1 MADPMKDPRVELL
14 RAAMTQRGRGMSI
27 QVFRGTSRY
36 QYGAG
41 VGDVLKS
48 IWKFIFPVI
57 ARGASSFL
65 RYGGDALVQNGNVKD
80 ALKAAIK
87 PALGTM
93 IKTTGEEIAR
103 RVEAPSVSRSATEPP
118 TRHSDASEAG
128 TAPPSKQS
136 GAGHKS
142 TKRCRHR
149 AVPYGVYKCTGK
161 RARPIHYKTPN
172 FSDYNFKTTEQWQRR
187 VKRRTSRLRVR
198 RSSCSAK

>member
-1 MADPMKDPRVELL
+1 MVDPMKDPRVELM
-14 RAAMTQRGRGMSI
+14 RAAMTQRGRGMPI

-36 QYGAG
+36 QYGSG

-65 RYGGDALVQNGNVKD
+65 RYGGDAYLQNGNVKD

-103 RVEAPSVSRSATEPP
+103 RVEAPTVTAPPPEPP
-118 TRHSDASEAG
+118 SRHPDASEVG
-128 TAPPSKQS
+128 TAPPSKQC
-136 GAGHKS
+136 GAGHAA
-142 TKRCRHR
+142 TTRRRRR
-149 AVPYGVYKCTGK
+149 AMSFGLYKCTGK

-172 FSDYNFKTTEQWQRR
+172 FSNYNF
-187 VKRRTSRLRVR
+187 
-198 RSSCSAK
+198 